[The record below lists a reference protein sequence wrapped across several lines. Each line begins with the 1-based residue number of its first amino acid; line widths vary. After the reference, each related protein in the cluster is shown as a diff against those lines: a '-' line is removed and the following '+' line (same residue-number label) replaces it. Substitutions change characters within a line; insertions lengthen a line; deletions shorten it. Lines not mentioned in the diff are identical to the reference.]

1 MRRWASLLHR
11 PRSMIK
17 RLPMTQARAAL
28 TSLAERLTEEPDTV
42 VVTRRGKPVLAILP
56 WEVYE
61 GFLETLDI
69 MADAELMAAL
79 RKSLEQDDRGEM
91 IPWEQIEAERGR
103 RPGRP
108 H

>member
-1 MRRWASLLHR
+1 M
-11 PRSMIK
+11 
-17 RLPMTQARAAL
+17 
-28 TSLAERLTEEPDTV
+28 

-79 RKSLEQDDRGEM
+79 RKSLEQARQTGNDPLGADRG
-91 IPWEQIEAERGR
+91 
-103 RPGRP
+103 
-108 H
+108 